1 MQRDS
6 ADGIDY
12 QSLSDNDYN
21 RWVARYVTDA
31 LWECTRFREPW
42 FRNPG
47 FRNQLESHVFDL
59 FTRFGRAIVIGG
71 GLCRKLGASP
81 EFAGIFICLSL
92 AKLRLEER
100 GEPVGGVSGLFSRNS
115 NMPPFTIEDEKL
127 LSLFKVYAAEAGDL
141 YKNFHTQ
148 FCAQLAAEAEANA
161 RDAQKKL
168 QVVVPPQRA
177 QAG

>member
-71 GLCRKLGASP
+71 SLCRRLGASP
-81 EFAGIFICLSL
+81 EFAGIFICHSL
-92 AKLRLEER
+92 AKLRLDQRE
-100 GEPVGGVSGLFSRNS
+100 EPVGGVAGMFSRNS
-115 NMPPFTIEDEKL
+115 NMPPFVIEDDKL
-127 LSLFKVYAAEAGDL
+127 LGLFKVYATEAGEL
-141 YKNFHTQ
+141 YTNFHSQ
-148 FCAQLAAEAEANA
+148 FCEQLAAEAEANA

-168 QVVVPPQRA
+168 QVVPQQRA